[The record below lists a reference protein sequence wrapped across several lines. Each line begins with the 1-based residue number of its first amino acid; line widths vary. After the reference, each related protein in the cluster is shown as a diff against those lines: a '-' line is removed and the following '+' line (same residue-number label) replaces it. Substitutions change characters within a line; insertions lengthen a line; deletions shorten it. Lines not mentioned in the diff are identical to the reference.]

1 MRKSIG
7 RTLRILPVATIGIVA
22 LLLLKPVPQTVA
34 PAKAGKDVLH
44 WSMPGGYRIAYRKLS
59 ARPGV
64 ERRAPVIFL
73 HGGPGGYVHSA
84 VIRVLAPLTADGRDL
99 YFYDQSGTG
108 LSDRRARP
116 KDTTIASHLA
126 DLETIRRRIGA
137 EKVVLVGHSFGGML
151 AALYAAEHPDRIDR
165 LVLSSPGVLRPEQ
178 FDADGVPQTTRRY
191 PVPEGLHFT
200 PPADYAQVTSASRMP
215 LRAMAAFTLAQLF
228 NIKVVPDREMDAAI
242 NTLASGFTASMVCDP
257 RHVKPEEGGAGGY
270 SRVGSN
276 YFPDDFEDRRAQM
289 RRMPAPVLVL
299 QGQCDFLDYADAYE
313 YAALFP
319 AATYRFVPDAGHI
332 LWWDRPDVFTTT
344 IRGFLAAPDSA
355 TRAESR
361 TASASA
367 R

>member
-1 MRKSIG
+1 MRTWIG
-7 RTLRILPVATIGIVA
+7 HVLRLSLVVAIGVLA
-22 LLLLKPVPQTVA
+22 GLLLKPVPQTVA
-34 PAKAGKDVLH
+34 PAKAGPDVHH
-44 WSMPGGYRIAYRKLS
+44 WSMPGGYRIAYRKV
-59 ARPGV
+59 AAQPGV

-84 VIRVLAPLTADGRDL
+84 VIRVLAPLAADGRDL

-116 KDTTIASHLA
+116 KDTTVASHLA
-126 DLETIRRRIGA
+126 DLETIRQRIGA
-137 EKVVLVGHSFGGML
+137 ERIVLIGHSFGGML

-165 LVLSSPGVLRPEQ
+165 LVLSSPGVLQPEQ
-178 FDADGVPQTTRRY
+178 FDAEGHPLAIARH
-191 PVPEGLHFT
+191 PVPADLHFT
-200 PPADYAQVTSASRMP
+200 PPADYAQATSASRMP
-215 LRAMAAFTLAQLF
+215 LRAMAAFTIAQLF
-228 NIKVVPDREMDAAI
+228 DVKPVPDREMDDAI

-257 RHVKPEEGGAGGY
+257 RHVKPEEGGAGAY
-270 SRVGSN
+270 SRVGTN
-276 YFPDDFEDRRAQM
+276 FFPDDFSDRRPRM

-319 AATYRFVPDAGHI
+319 SATYRFVPNAGHI
-332 LWWDRPDVFTTT
+332 LWWDRPDAYAAA

-355 TRAESR
+355 AATMPALPS
-361 TASASA
+361 TPA

>member
-1 MRKSIG
+1 MGKSIG
-7 RTLRILPVATIGIVA
+7 RFLRILLVAMIGVVA
-22 LLLLKPVPQTVA
+22 LLLFKPVPQTVA
-34 PAKAGKDVLH
+34 PAKAGKDVLY
-44 WSMPGGYRIAYRKLS
+44 WSMPSGYRIAYRRLS

-73 HGGPGGYVHSA
+73 HGGPGGYVHST
-84 VIRVLAPLTADGRDL
+84 VIRVLAPLAADGRDL

-116 KDTTIASHLA
+116 KDTTVASHLA
-126 DLETIRRRIGA
+126 DLEIIRKRIGA

-165 LVLSSPGVLRPEQ
+165 LVLSSPGVLRPEL
-178 FDADGVPQTTRRY
+178 FDADGVPQTIRRH

-215 LRAMAAFTLAQLF
+215 LRAMAAFTVAQLF
-228 NIKVVPDREMDAAI
+228 NVKVVPDREMDAAI

-276 YFPDDFEDRRAQM
+276 FFPDDFKDRRAQM

-299 QGQCDFLDYADAYE
+299 QGQCDFIDYGDAYE

-319 AATYRFVPDAGHI
+319 ASTYRFVPGAGHI
-332 LWWDRPDVFTTT
+332 LWWDHPDVYATT
-344 IRGFLAAPDSA
+344 IRGFLATPDSTPPA
-355 TRAESR
+355 GLRPEA
-361 TASASA
+361 APA

>member
-1 MRKSIG
+1 MRTSI
-7 RTLRILPVATIGIVA
+7 LRALRVSPIVA
-22 LLLLKPVPQTVA
+22 IGLVAVLLLKPIPQTVA
-34 PAKAGKDVLH
+34 PAKAGPDVRR
-44 WSMPGGYRIAYRKLS
+44 WSMPGGYRIAYRKVA

-84 VIRVLAPLTADGRDL
+84 VIRVLAPLAADGRDL

-116 KDTTIASHLA
+116 KDTTVAGHLA
-126 DLETIRRRIGA
+126 DLETIRQKIGA
-137 EKVVLVGHSFGGML
+137 EKIVLVGHSFGGML

-165 LVLSSPGVLRPEQ
+165 LVLSSPGVLQPER
-178 FDADGVPQTTRRY
+178 FDADGHPLAIGRH
-191 PVPEGLHFT
+191 PVPKDLHFT
-200 PPADYAQVTSASRMP
+200 PPTGYAEATSASRMP
-215 LRAMAAFTLAQLF
+215 LRAMAAFTVAQLF
-228 NIKVVPDREMDAAI
+228 DVKPVPDREMDDAI
-242 NTLASGFTASMVCDP
+242 NTLASGFTATMVCDP
-257 RHVKPEEGGAGGY
+257 RHVKPEEGGAGAY

-276 YFPDDFEDRRAQM
+276 FFPDDFSDRRPRM

-319 AATYRFVPDAGHI
+319 AATYRFVPGAGHI
-332 LWWDRPDVFTTT
+332 LWWDRPDAYAAA
-344 IRGFLAAPDSA
+344 IRGFLAAPDA
-355 TRAESR
+355 TAAA
-361 TASASA
+361 TSASIPTPT